1 VVPELRFFAGW
12 FFADI
17 FLPLWLKFA
26 EVVLQP
32 VKALFPEPAV
42 LLYKIGD
49 LVQRFRLQSAGP
61 PLRLAA
67 ARDQAGALQHL
78 EVFGNG
84 GSGHFEWRGELRD
97 RCLAR
102 GETCKDRAASRVGE
116 CGEGGAEVIKRHLQS
131 PIFVFNQMVNY
142 ISPRLFVKRPV
153 EGWGLDIS
161 FVRKALASEETTI
174 DCNVDDDDRTSN
186 RELDFSGEAG
196 GIDDS
201 QEIVLNEALRVA

>member
-1 VVPELRFFAGW
+1 MSLDHLSTTFAAL
-12 FFADI
+12 ADPTRRAI
-17 FLPLWLKFA
+17 
-26 EVVLQP
+26 
-32 VKALFPEPAV
+32 
-42 LLYKIGD
+42 
-49 LVQRFRLQSAGP
+49 
-61 PLRLAA
+61 LA
-67 ARDQAGALQHL
+67 R
-78 EVFGNG
+78 
-84 GSGHFEWRGELRD
+84 
-97 RCLAR
+97 LAR

-131 PIFVFNQMVNY
+131 PIFVFNQIVNY

-161 FVRKALASEETTI
+161 FVRKTLASEETTI

>member
-1 VVPELRFFAGW
+1 MTISLSAVFVRSFFLAS
-12 FFADI
+12 I
-17 FLPLWLKFA
+17 FLLLGLHGLKIGIQTV
-26 EVVLQP
+26 ET
-32 VKALFPEPAV
+32 LFPEPAV

-131 PIFVFNQMVNY
+131 PFFVFNQMVN
-142 ISPRLFVKRPV
+142 L
-153 EGWGLDIS
+153 
-161 FVRKALASEETTI
+161 
-174 DCNVDDDDRTSN
+174 
-186 RELDFSGEAG
+186 
-196 GIDDS
+196 
-201 QEIVLNEALRVA
+201 